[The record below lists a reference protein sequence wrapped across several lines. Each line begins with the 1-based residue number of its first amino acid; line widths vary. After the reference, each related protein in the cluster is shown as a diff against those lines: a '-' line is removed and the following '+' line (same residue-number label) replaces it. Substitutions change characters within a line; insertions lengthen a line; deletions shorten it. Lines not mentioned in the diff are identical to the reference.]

1 MMEPLNI
8 VVCIKPVPDS
18 RYWDR
23 LSLDPNTKVLRREGI
38 PIVISPLD
46 RNAIEEALRIRE
58 AMGGKVTVI
67 SMGPPNTVEILAWA
81 YALGV
86 DDAVLLT
93 DRAFAGADTL
103 ATASALASGIRKI
116 GDYDLVLLGNE
127 SLDGSTGQ
135 VGPQVA
141 EFLGI
146 PHVTGVEKIDFIVD
160 GRLRVRSKIEF
171 GYMVIETGLPVTLA
185 VTREINDP
193 RVPPVFGAL
202 WATEKEAKQWTA
214 DDVDVDRA
222 TIGLDGSPTYVPEV
236 ANIEVQR
243 RGEVLEGEPA
253 EIARQLLEKLR
264 ADGVLPDA

>member
-1 MMEPLNI
+1 MKPLNI

-23 LSLDPNTKVLRREGI
+23 LRLDPNTKLLRREGI
-38 PIVISPLD
+38 PIVISPMD
-46 RNAIEEALRIRE
+46 INAIEEALRIKE
-58 AMGGKVTVI
+58 ARDGRVTVI
-67 SMGPPNTVEILAWA
+67 SMGPANTLEILAWA
-81 YALGV
+81 YAFGV

-103 ATASALASGIRKI
+103 ATAYSLASGIKKI
-116 GDYDLVLLGNE
+116 GDVDIVLLGNE

-146 PHVTGVEKIDFIVD
+146 PHVTGVEKIEFADDETLHI
-160 GRLRVRSKIEF
+160 RRKIEF
-171 GYMVIETGLPVTLA
+171 GYMVIETRLPVTLA
-185 VTREINDP
+185 VTGEINDP

-202 WATEKEAKQWTA
+202 WATEKEAKQWTVNDVEV
-214 DDVDVDRA
+214 DDAR
-222 TIGLDGSPTYVPEV
+222 IGQGGSPTYVPEV
-236 ANIEVQR
+236 ANIETQR

-253 EIARQLLEKLR
+253 EIARQLVEKLR
-264 ADGVLPDA
+264 ADGVLPGA